1 MKKKF
6 LWFPIFIS
14 LSVTTLFPSCVSVKT
29 VDEIIIGGAILAAGG
44 ILSLFTK
51 NDDKKQDK
59 VSSNE
64 SKQEVKKTQ
73 ESTES
78 KNKEYYIF
86 NVTLENYK
94 EKFAEKE
101 FGQKFDNVINVSG
114 NYNEVTFKDMVKL
127 LKNTKNLV
135 LDLSNI
141 TGMTKIPDEAFSN
154 YYELKKVVLPTS
166 LENISKKAFFRCEKL
181 ESLNI
186 PENVSVIGPYALWN
200 ASKLESIIIPKN
212 VSIIEERTFAECK
225 NLASVEIKGNIEI
238 IKESAFSD
246 CENLKTVKFNGYVK
260 NIDGYAF
267 FDCKALKS
275 INLKEG
281 LEKIGDRAFVN
292 CKELTSLKLPS
303 TVKIL
308 GPRFIHGCSKL
319 TKITL
324 PKSLDMKSSS
334 SELIYENE
342 HIKEIV
348 LEEGIKTCD
357 VYFHR
362 CVNLEKISIPST
374 LTPNEYGNFHDFTG
388 CSKLKFKV
396 SPNSKTFST
405 IKNGSILVSKDK
417 KKMYAWPS
425 ASGKIKIPD
434 EIELY
439 QDYLFSGNEKI
450 EEITSSK
457 NITRYESFNCKGVK
471 KFIIPEG
478 VKEIDNLDVLS
489 FENLEIFQIPSTLTF
504 IGHKGT
510 AKYDPDVIKIPTFD
524 SQKVKFKV
532 GKENQLFT
540 TIKDGSVI
548 VSKDKKVLYSYP
560 SATGD
565 ITISDGITTIAND
578 AFKGANIQTL
588 VLDESV
594 TEVGKHAFAFS
605 KVKTVKILSKQVH
618 FQYEAFADC
627 INLETVEIKGDVIG
641 TPEYGLWPGS
651 AIFARCNNLKDIK
664 FNGTVAS
671 IDESFAHCINLTQF
685 SIPEGVERIA
695 METFTNCENLIYFD
709 VSKNKN
715 FKTSENGSKLM
726 SADGKCLIFWPK
738 ASGNVVVPAGVEY
751 LYTEVFSTCKNPITT
766 ITLPKSLKGI
776 GGSHDPCAL
785 SYIMDSLKHIYFEGT
800 KEQWK
805 SIITNMN
812 PFTSRELQEIP
823 TTYNYKK

>member
-29 VDEIIIGGAILAAGG
+29 VDEILIGGAILAAGG

-73 ESTES
+73 EITES

-127 LKNTKNLV
+127 LQNTKNLV

-141 TGMTKIPDEAFSN
+141 TGMTKIPDEAFSR

-166 LENISKKAFFRCEKL
+166 LENISKKAFCDCEKL

-186 PENVSVIGPYALWN
+186 PENVSVIGPYAFSG

-212 VSIIEERTFAECK
+212 VSIIEDRTFYYCK

-238 IKESAFSD
+238 IKDSAFYD

-267 FDCKALKS
+267 FNCKALKS

-281 LEKIGDRAFVN
+281 LEKIGINTFEN

-308 GPRFIHGCSKL
+308 GSQFIHGCSKI

-374 LTPNEYGNFHDFTG
+374 LTPNEYGNFYDFTG

-439 QDYLFSGNEKI
+439 QAYLFSGNEKI

-478 VKEIDNLDVLS
+478 VKEIVNLDVLS

-504 IGHKGT
+504 IGHKGSYN
-510 AKYDPDVIKIPTFD
+510 YDPDVIKIPTFD

-594 TEVGKHAFAFS
+594 TEVGKHAFALS

-671 IDESFAHCINLTQF
+671 IDESFADCINLTQF
-685 SIPEGVERIA
+685 SIPEGVENIA

-726 SADGKCLIFWPK
+726 STDGKCLIFWPK

-766 ITLPKSLKGI
+766 ITLPKSLKDI
-776 GGSHDPCAL
+776 GGHHDPCAL
-785 SYIMDSLKHIYFEGT
+785 SYIRDSLKHIYFEGT

-805 SIITNMN
+805 DIITNMN

>member
-29 VDEIIIGGAILAAGG
+29 VDEILIGGAILAAGG

-141 TGMTKIPDEAFSN
+141 TGMTKIPDEAFSS

-166 LENISKKAFFRCEKL
+166 LENISKKAFCDCEKL

-186 PENVSVIGPYALWN
+186 PENVSVIGPYAFSG

-212 VSIIEERTFAECK
+212 VSIIEDRTFYYCK

-238 IKESAFSD
+238 IKNSAFYD

-267 FDCKALKS
+267 FNCKALKS

-281 LEKIGDRAFVN
+281 LEKIGINTFEN

-308 GPRFIHGCSKL
+308 GSQFIHGCSKI

-334 SELIYENE
+334 SELIYKNE

-348 LEEGIKTCD
+348 LEEGIKTFD
-357 VYFHR
+357 VNIYG

-374 LTPNEYGNFHDFTG
+374 LTPNKYGNFHDFAG

-396 SPNSKTFST
+396 SPNSKIFST
-405 IKNGSILVSKDK
+405 MKNGSILVSKDK

-457 NITRYESFNCKGVK
+457 NITRYEGFNCKGVK

-478 VKEIDNLDVLS
+478 VKEMDNLDGLY

-510 AKYDPDVIKIPTFD
+510 AKYDPDVIKIPTFN

-594 TEVGKHAFAFS
+594 TEVGEHAFAFS

-627 INLETVEIKGDVIG
+627 TNLETVEIKGDVIG
-641 TPEYGLWPGS
+641 TPGYGHWKENY
-651 AIFARCNNLKDIK
+651 IFVRCSNLKDIK
-664 FNGTVAS
+664 YNGTVAL
-671 IDESFAHCINLTQF
+671 IDENFADCINLTQF
-685 SIPEGVERIA
+685 SIPKGVERIA

>member
-64 SKQEVKKTQ
+64 SKKEATKTQ

-141 TGMTKIPDEAFSN
+141 TGMTKIPDEAFSH

-166 LENISKKAFFRCEKL
+166 LENISKNAFCRCEKL

-186 PENVSVIGPYALWN
+186 PENVSVIGPYAFSS

-212 VSIIEERTFAECK
+212 VSIIEERTFVECK

-238 IKESAFSD
+238 IKNSAFYG

-260 NIDGYAF
+260 NIDGFAF

-281 LEKIGDRAFVN
+281 LEKIGINTFEN

-308 GPRFIHGCSKL
+308 GSQFIHGCSKL

-348 LEEGIKTCD
+348 LEEGIKTFD
-357 VYFHR
+357 VNING

-594 TEVGKHAFAFS
+594 TEVGERAFAFS

-627 INLETVEIKGDVIG
+627 LNLETVEIKGDVIG

-776 GGSHDPCAL
+776 GGHHDPCAL
-785 SYIMDSLKHIYFEGT
+785 SYIRDSLKHIYFEGT

-805 SIITNMN
+805 YIITNMN
-812 PFTSRELQEIP
+812 PFTSRDMQEIP

>member
-64 SKQEVKKTQ
+64 SKKEVKKTQ

-127 LKNTKNLV
+127 LQNTKNLV

-141 TGMTKIPDEAFSN
+141 TGMTKIPDRAFLN

-166 LENISKKAFFRCEKL
+166 LENISKHAFYCCKKL

-186 PENVSVIGPYALWN
+186 PENVSVIGSYAFRN

-212 VSIIEERTFAECK
+212 VSIIEDRTFYECK

-238 IKESAFSD
+238 IKEEAFYG

-267 FDCKALKS
+267 EDCKALKS

-281 LEKIGDRAFVN
+281 LEKIGNRTFEN

-308 GPRFIHGCSKL
+308 GSQFIHGCSKL

-334 SELIYENE
+334 SELIHKNE

-348 LEEGIKTCD
+348 LEEGIKTFD
-357 VYFHR
+357 VNIYG

-374 LTPNEYGNFHDFTG
+374 LTPNEYGNFHDFTE

-405 IKNGSILVSKDK
+405 MKNGSILVSKDK

-439 QDYLFSGNEKI
+439 QAYLFSGNEKI

-457 NITRYESFNCKGVK
+457 NITQYERFDCKGVK

-594 TEVGKHAFAFS
+594 TEVGEHAFAFS

-627 INLETVEIKGDVIG
+627 TNLETVEIKGDVIG
-641 TPEYGLWPGS
+641 TPGYGHWKES
-651 AIFARCNNLKDIK
+651 YIFVRCSNLKDIK
-664 FNGTVAS
+664 YNGTVAL
-671 IDESFAHCINLTQF
+671 IDENFAGCINLTQF
-685 SIPEGVERIA
+685 SIPKGVERIA

-805 SIITNMN
+805 DIITNMN

>member
-14 LSVTTLFPSCVSVKT
+14 LSITTLFPSCVSVKT
-29 VDEIIIGGAILAAGG
+29 VDEILIGGAILAAGG

-141 TGMTKIPDEAFSN
+141 TGMTKIPDEAFLN

-166 LENISKKAFFRCEKL
+166 LENISKKAFFCCEKL

-186 PENVSVIGPYALWN
+186 PENVSVIGPHAFV

-212 VSIIEERTFAECK
+212 VSIIEDSFCQCK

-238 IKESAFSD
+238 IKESAFYG

-267 FDCKALKS
+267 LDCKALKS

-281 LEKIGDRAFVN
+281 LEKIGDSAFVN

-308 GPRFIHGCSKL
+308 GSRFIHGCSKI

-334 SELIYENE
+334 SELIYKNE

-348 LEEGIKTCD
+348 LEEGIKTFD
-357 VYFHR
+357 VNIYG

-405 IKNGSILVSKDK
+405 MKNGSILVSKDK

-439 QDYLFSGNEKI
+439 QAYLFSGNEKI

-457 NITRYESFNCKGVK
+457 NITQYESFNCKGVK

-478 VKEIDNLDVLS
+478 VKEIDNLDVLY

-594 TEVGKHAFAFS
+594 TEVGEHAFAFS

-671 IDESFAHCINLTQF
+671 IDESFADCINLTQF

-785 SYIMDSLKHIYFEGT
+785 SYIRDSLKHIYFEGT

-805 SIITNMN
+805 DIITNMN
-812 PFTSRELQEIP
+812 PFTSRDMQEIP

>member
-141 TGMTKIPDEAFSN
+141 TGMTKIPDEAFLN

-166 LENISKKAFFRCEKL
+166 LENISKKAFFCCEKL

-186 PENVSVIGPYALWN
+186 PENVSVIGPHAFV

-212 VSIIEERTFAECK
+212 VSIIEDSFCQCK

-238 IKESAFSD
+238 IKESAFYG

-267 FDCKALKS
+267 LDCKALKS

-281 LEKIGDRAFVN
+281 LEKIGDSAFVN

-308 GPRFIHGCSKL
+308 GARFIHGCSKL

-334 SELIYENE
+334 SELIYKNE

-348 LEEGIKTCD
+348 LEEGIKTFD
-357 VYFHR
+357 VNIYG

-439 QDYLFSGNEKI
+439 RAYLFSGNEKI

-478 VKEIDNLDVLS
+478 VKEIVNLDVLS

-510 AKYDPDVIKIPTFD
+510 AKYDPDVIKIPTFN

-594 TEVGKHAFAFS
+594 TEVGEHAFALS

-641 TPEYGLWPGS
+641 TPGNWRES

-664 FNGTVAS
+664 YNGTVVS
-671 IDESFAHCINLTQF
+671 IDESFADCINLTQF

>member
-29 VDEIIIGGAILAAGG
+29 VDEILIGGAILAAGG

-73 ESTES
+73 EITES

-135 LDLSNI
+135 LDLSNV

-166 LENISKKAFFRCEKL
+166 LENISKHAFYCCKKL

-186 PENVSVIGPYALWN
+186 PENVSVIGTYAFSN

-212 VSIIEERTFAECK
+212 VSIIEERTFYECK

-267 FDCKALKS
+267 VDCKALKS

-308 GPRFIHGCSKL
+308 GPRFIHGCSKI

-374 LTPNEYGNFHDFTG
+374 LTPNKYGNFHDFTG

-439 QDYLFSGNEKI
+439 QASLFSGNEKI

-457 NITRYESFNCKGVK
+457 NITRYEGFDCKGVK

-478 VKEIDNLDVLS
+478 VKEIDNLDFLY

-510 AKYDPDVIKIPTFD
+510 AKYDPDVIKIPTFN

-594 TEVGKHAFAFS
+594 TEVGEHAFAFS

-664 FNGTVAS
+664 YNGTVAS
-671 IDESFAHCINLTQF
+671 IDESFADCINLTQF
-685 SIPEGVERIA
+685 SIPEGVENIA

-766 ITLPKSLKGI
+766 ITLPKSLKDI
-776 GGSHDPCAL
+776 GGHHDPCAL
-785 SYIMDSLKHIYFEGT
+785 SYIRDSLKHIYFEGT

-805 SIITNMN
+805 DIITNMN
-812 PFTSRELQEIP
+812 PFTSRDMQEIP

>member
-1 MKKKF
+1 MK
-6 LWFPIFIS
+6 L
-14 LSVTTLFPSCVSVKT
+14 
-29 VDEIIIGGAILAAGG
+29 
-44 ILSLFTK
+44 
-51 NDDKKQDK
+51 N
-59 VSSNE
+59 
-64 SKQEVKKTQ
+64 
-73 ESTES
+73 
-78 KNKEYYIF
+78 YI
-86 NVTLENYK
+86 
-94 EKFAEKE
+94 
-101 FGQKFDNVINVSG
+101 
-114 NYNEVTFKDMVKL
+114 KL
-127 LKNTKNLV
+127 
-135 LDLSNI
+135 I
-141 TGMTKIPDEAFSN
+141 C
-154 YYELKKVVLPTS
+154 
-166 LENISKKAFFRCEKL
+166 FRE
-181 ESLNI
+181 
-186 PENVSVIGPYALWN
+186 
-200 ASKLESIIIPKN
+200 
-212 VSIIEERTFAECK
+212 
-225 NLASVEIKGNIEI
+225 
-238 IKESAFSD
+238 
-246 CENLKTVKFNGYVK
+246 
-260 NIDGYAF
+260 
-267 FDCKALKS
+267 
-275 INLKEG
+275 
-281 LEKIGDRAFVN
+281 
-292 CKELTSLKLPS
+292 
-303 TVKIL
+303 
-308 GPRFIHGCSKL
+308 
-319 TKITL
+319 
-324 PKSLDMKSSS
+324 
-334 SELIYENE
+334 
-342 HIKEIV
+342 
-348 LEEGIKTCD
+348 
-357 VYFHR
+357 
-362 CVNLEKISIPST
+362 
-374 LTPNEYGNFHDFTG
+374 
-388 CSKLKFKV
+388 
-396 SPNSKTFST
+396 
-405 IKNGSILVSKDK
+405 
-417 KKMYAWPS
+417 
-425 ASGKIKIPD
+425 
-434 EIELY
+434 
-439 QDYLFSGNEKI
+439 I

-457 NITRYESFNCKGVK
+457 NITQYERFDCKGVK

-560 SATGD
+560 SASGD

-594 TEVGKHAFAFS
+594 TEVGEHAFAFS

-671 IDESFAHCINLTQF
+671 IDESFADCINLTQF
-685 SIPEGVERIA
+685 SIPEGVENIA

-766 ITLPKSLKGI
+766 ITLPKSLKDI
-776 GGSHDPCAL
+776 GGHHDPCAL
-785 SYIMDSLKHIYFEGT
+785 SYIRDSLKHIYFEGT

-805 SIITNMN
+805 YIITNMN
-812 PFTSRELQEIP
+812 PFTSRDMQEIP

>member
-141 TGMTKIPDEAFSN
+141 TGMTKIPDEAFLN

-166 LENISKKAFFRCEKL
+166 LENISKKAFFCCEKL

-186 PENVSVIGPYALWN
+186 PENVSVIGPHAFV

-212 VSIIEERTFAECK
+212 VSIIEDSFCQCK

-238 IKESAFSD
+238 IKESAFYG

-267 FDCKALKS
+267 LDCKALKS

-281 LEKIGDRAFVN
+281 LEKIGDSAFVN

-308 GPRFIHGCSKL
+308 GARFIHGCSKL

-334 SELIYENE
+334 SELIYKNE

-348 LEEGIKTCD
+348 LEEGIKTFD
-357 VYFHR
+357 VNIYG

-439 QDYLFSGNEKI
+439 QYYLFSGNEKI

-478 VKEIDNLDVLS
+478 VKEIVNLDVLS

-510 AKYDPDVIKIPTFD
+510 AKYDPDVIKIPTFN

-594 TEVGKHAFAFS
+594 TEVGEHAFALS

-641 TPEYGLWPGS
+641 TPGNWRES

-664 FNGTVAS
+664 YNGTVVS
-671 IDESFAHCINLTQF
+671 IDESFADCINLTQF
-685 SIPEGVERIA
+685 SIPEGVESIA

>member
-64 SKQEVKKTQ
+64 SKKEATKTQ

-141 TGMTKIPDEAFSN
+141 TGMTKIPDEAFLN

-225 NLASVEIKGNIEI
+225 NLASVEIKGSIEI
-238 IKESAFSD
+238 IKESAFSG

-267 FDCKALKS
+267 EDCKALKS

-281 LEKIGDRAFVN
+281 LEKIGDSAFVN

-308 GPRFIHGCSKL
+308 GERFIHGCSKL

-334 SELIYENE
+334 SELIYKNE

-374 LTPNEYGNFHDFTG
+374 LTPNKYGNFDSFVG

-405 IKNGSILVSKDK
+405 MKNGSILVSKDK

-439 QDYLFSGNEKI
+439 QAYLFSGNEKI

-457 NITRYESFNCKGVK
+457 NITQYERFDCKGVK

-594 TEVGKHAFAFS
+594 TEVGKYAFAFS

-627 INLETVEIKGDVIG
+627 LNLETVEIKGDVIG

-671 IDESFAHCINLTQF
+671 IDESFADCINLTQF
-685 SIPEGVERIA
+685 SIPEGVENIA

-776 GGSHDPCAL
+776 GGHHDPCAL
-785 SYIMDSLKHIYFEGT
+785 SYIRDSLKHIYFEGT

-805 SIITNMN
+805 YIITNMN
-812 PFTSRELQEIP
+812 PFTSRDMQEIP

>member
-29 VDEIIIGGAILAAGG
+29 VDEILIGGAILAAGG

-73 ESTES
+73 EITES

-141 TGMTKIPDEAFSN
+141 TGMTKIPDEAFLN

-166 LENISKKAFFRCEKL
+166 LENISKQAFYCCKKL

-186 PENVSVIGPYALWN
+186 PENVSVIGPRAFC
-200 ASKLESIIIPKN
+200 ASKIESIIIPKN
-212 VSIIEERTFAECK
+212 VSIIEERTFYECK

-267 FDCKALKS
+267 VDCKALKS

-308 GPRFIHGCSKL
+308 GPRFIHGCSKI

-334 SELIYENE
+334 SELIYKNE

-348 LEEGIKTCD
+348 LEEGIKTFD
-357 VYFHR
+357 VYSYG

-439 QDYLFSGNEKI
+439 QASLFSGNEKI

-457 NITRYESFNCKGVK
+457 NITRYEGFNCKGVK

-504 IGHKGT
+504 IGYKGT
-510 AKYDPDVIKIPTFD
+510 AKYDPDVIKIPTFN

-594 TEVGKHAFAFS
+594 TEVGEHAFALS

-627 INLETVEIKGDVIG
+627 TNLETVEIKGDVIG
-641 TPEYGLWPGS
+641 NPEYGLWRGRS
-651 AIFARCNNLKDIK
+651 IFARCNNLKDIK
-664 FNGTVAS
+664 YNGTVAS
-671 IDESFAHCINLTQF
+671 IDESFADCINLTQF

-726 SADGKCLIFWPK
+726 STDGKCLIFWPK

>member
-29 VDEIIIGGAILAAGG
+29 VDEILIGGAILAAGG

-141 TGMTKIPDEAFSN
+141 TGMTKIPDEAFSS

-166 LENISKKAFFRCEKL
+166 LENISKQAFCDCEKL

-186 PENVSVIGPYALWN
+186 PENVSVIGPYAFSG

-212 VSIIEERTFAECK
+212 VSIIEDRTFYYCK

-238 IKESAFSD
+238 IKNSAFYD

-267 FDCKALKS
+267 FNCKALKS

-281 LEKIGDRAFVN
+281 LEKIGINTFEN

-308 GPRFIHGCSKL
+308 GSQFIHGCSKI

-334 SELIYENE
+334 SELIYKNE

-348 LEEGIKTCD
+348 LEEGIKTFD
-357 VYFHR
+357 VNIYG

-374 LTPNEYGNFHDFTG
+374 LTPNKYGNFHDFAG

-396 SPNSKTFST
+396 SPNSKIFST
-405 IKNGSILVSKDK
+405 MKNGSILVSKDK

-457 NITRYESFNCKGVK
+457 NITRYEGFNCKGVK

-478 VKEIDNLDVLS
+478 VKEMDNLDGLY

-510 AKYDPDVIKIPTFD
+510 AKYDPDVIKIPTFN

-594 TEVGKHAFAFS
+594 TEVGEHAFAFS

-627 INLETVEIKGDVIG
+627 TNLETVEIKGDVIG
-641 TPEYGLWPGS
+641 TPGYGHWKENY
-651 AIFARCNNLKDIK
+651 IFVRCSNLKDIK
-664 FNGTVAS
+664 YNGTVAL
-671 IDESFAHCINLTQF
+671 IDESFADCINLTQF

-805 SIITNMN
+805 DIITNMN
-812 PFTSRELQEIP
+812 PFTSRDLQEIP

>member
-73 ESTES
+73 EITES

-127 LKNTKNLV
+127 LQNTKNLV

-141 TGMTKIPDEAFSN
+141 TGMTKIPDGAFSN

-166 LENISKKAFFRCEKL
+166 LENISKNAFCRCEKL

-186 PENVSVIGPYALWN
+186 PENVSVIGPYAFWN
-200 ASKLESIIIPKN
+200 APKLESIIIPKN
-212 VSIIEERTFAECK
+212 VSIIEERTFYECK

-238 IKESAFSD
+238 IKESAFYG

-267 FDCKALKS
+267 EDCKALKS

-281 LEKIGDRAFVN
+281 LEKIGNRTFEN

-308 GPRFIHGCSKL
+308 GSQFIHGCSKL

-334 SELIYENE
+334 SELIYKNE

-348 LEEGIKTCD
+348 LEEGIKTFD
-357 VYFHR
+357 VNIYG

-374 LTPNEYGNFHDFTG
+374 LTPNEYGNFHDFTE

-405 IKNGSILVSKDK
+405 MKNGSILVSKDK

-439 QDYLFSGNEKI
+439 QAYLFSGNEKI

-457 NITRYESFNCKGVK
+457 NITQYERFDCKGVK

-510 AKYDPDVIKIPTFD
+510 AKYDPDVIKIPTFN

-548 VSKDKKVLYSYP
+548 VSKDKKVLYSYL

-594 TEVGKHAFAFS
+594 TEVAEHAFAFS

-627 INLETVEIKGDVIG
+627 TNLETVEIKGDVIG
-641 TPEYGLWPGS
+641 NPEYGLWRGR

-664 FNGTVAS
+664 FNGTVAL
-671 IDESFAHCINLTQF
+671 IDESFADCINLTQF

-776 GGSHDPCAL
+776 GGRHDPCAL

-805 SIITNMN
+805 DIITNMN
-812 PFTSRELQEIP
+812 PFTSRDMQEIP

>member
-141 TGMTKIPDEAFSN
+141 TGMTKIPDEAFSY

-166 LENISKKAFFRCEKL
+166 LENISKKAFWGCEKL

-186 PENVSVIGPYALWN
+186 PENVSVIGPYAFWN

-212 VSIIEERTFAECK
+212 VSIIEDRTFVECK

-238 IKESAFSD
+238 IKNSAFYG

-260 NIDGYAF
+260 NIDGFAF

-281 LEKIGDRAFVN
+281 LEKIGINTFEN

-308 GPRFIHGCSKL
+308 GSQFIHGCSKI

-334 SELIYENE
+334 SELIYKNE

-348 LEEGIKTCD
+348 LEEGIKTFD
-357 VYFHR
+357 VNIYG

-374 LTPNEYGNFHDFTG
+374 LTPNKYGNFHDFVG

-439 QDYLFSGNEKI
+439 QAYLFSGNEKI

-478 VKEIDNLDVLS
+478 VKEIVDLDVLS

-504 IGHKGT
+504 IGHKGSYN
-510 AKYDPDVIKIPTFD
+510 YDPDVIKIPTFD

-671 IDESFAHCINLTQF
+671 IDESFADCINLTQF
-685 SIPEGVERIA
+685 SIPEGVENIA

-776 GGSHDPCAL
+776 GGHHDPCAL
-785 SYIMDSLKHIYFEGT
+785 SYIRDSLKHIYFEGT

-805 SIITNMN
+805 DIITNMN
-812 PFTSRELQEIP
+812 PFTSRDMQEIP

>member
-64 SKQEVKKTQ
+64 SKQEATKTQ
-73 ESTES
+73 EITES

-127 LKNTKNLV
+127 LQNTKNLV

-141 TGMTKIPDEAFSN
+141 TGMTKIPDGAFSN

-166 LENISKKAFFRCEKL
+166 LENISKNAFCRCEKL

-186 PENVSVIGPYALWN
+186 PENVSVIGPYAFWN
-200 ASKLESIIIPKN
+200 APKLESIIIPKN
-212 VSIIEERTFAECK
+212 VSIIEERTFYECK

-238 IKESAFSD
+238 IKESAFYG

-281 LEKIGDRAFVN
+281 LEKIGDSAFVN

-308 GPRFIHGCSKL
+308 GSRFIHGCSKL

-348 LEEGIKTCD
+348 LEEGIKTFD
-357 VYFHR
+357 VNIYG

-374 LTPNEYGNFHDFTG
+374 LTPNKYGNFHSFAG

-457 NITRYESFNCKGVK
+457 NITRYEGFNCKGVK

-510 AKYDPDVIKIPTFD
+510 AKYDPDVIKIPTFN

-565 ITISDGITTIAND
+565 ITISDGVTTIAND

-594 TEVGKHAFAFS
+594 TEVGEHAFALS

-627 INLETVEIKGDVIG
+627 TNLETVEIKGDVIG
-641 TPEYGLWPGS
+641 TPGNWKEGS
-651 AIFARCNNLKDIK
+651 IFVRCSNLKDIK
-664 FNGTVAS
+664 YNGTVAL
-671 IDESFAHCINLTQF
+671 IDESFEDCINLTQF

-715 FKTSENGSKLM
+715 FKTLENGSKLM

-766 ITLPKSLKGI
+766 ITLPKSLKDI
-776 GGSHDPCAL
+776 GGHYDPCAL

-812 PFTSRELQEIP
+812 PFTSRDLQEIP

>member
-14 LSVTTLFPSCVSVKT
+14 LSITTLFPSCVSVKT
-29 VDEIIIGGAILAAGG
+29 VDEILIGGAILAAGG

-101 FGQKFDNVINVSG
+101 FGEKFDNVINVSG

-141 TGMTKIPDEAFSN
+141 TGMTKIPDEAFLN

-166 LENISKKAFFRCEKL
+166 LENISKKAFFCCEKL

-186 PENVSVIGPYALWN
+186 PENVSVIGPHAFV

-212 VSIIEERTFAECK
+212 VSIIEDSFCQCK

-238 IKESAFSD
+238 IKESAFYG

-267 FDCKALKS
+267 LDCKALKS

-281 LEKIGDRAFVN
+281 LEKIGDSAFVN

-308 GPRFIHGCSKL
+308 GSRFIHGCSKI

-334 SELIYENE
+334 SELIYKNE

-348 LEEGIKTCD
+348 LEEGIKTFD
-357 VYFHR
+357 VNIYG

-439 QDYLFSGNEKI
+439 QYYLFSGNEKI

-478 VKEIDNLDVLS
+478 VKEIVNLDVLS

-510 AKYDPDVIKIPTFD
+510 AKYDPDVIKIPTFN

-594 TEVGKHAFAFS
+594 TEVGEHAFALS

-641 TPEYGLWPGS
+641 TPGNWRES

-664 FNGTVAS
+664 YNGTVVS
-671 IDESFAHCINLTQF
+671 IDESFADCINLTQF
-685 SIPEGVERIA
+685 SIPEGVENIA

-805 SIITNMN
+805 DIITNMN
-812 PFTSRELQEIP
+812 PFTSRDLQEIP

>member
-29 VDEIIIGGAILAAGG
+29 VDEILIGGAILAAGG

-64 SKQEVKKTQ
+64 SKKEATKTQ

-141 TGMTKIPDEAFSN
+141 TGMTKIPDEAFLN

-166 LENISKKAFFRCEKL
+166 LENISKQAFYCCKKL

-186 PENVSVIGPYALWN
+186 PENVSVIGPRAFC
-200 ASKLESIIIPKN
+200 ASKIESIIIPKN
-212 VSIIEERTFAECK
+212 VSIIEERTFYECK

-267 FDCKALKS
+267 VDCKALKS

-334 SELIYENE
+334 SELIYKNE

-348 LEEGIKTCD
+348 LEEGIKTFD
-357 VYFHR
+357 VYSYG

-374 LTPNEYGNFHDFTG
+374 LTPNEYGNFHSFAG

-439 QDYLFSGNEKI
+439 QGYLFSGNEKI

-457 NITRYESFNCKGVK
+457 NITRYDSFNCKGVK

-478 VKEIDNLDVLS
+478 VKEIDNLDGLY

-510 AKYDPDVIKIPTFD
+510 AKYDPDVIKIPTFN

-565 ITISDGITTIAND
+565 ITISDGITTIGND

-594 TEVGKHAFAFS
+594 TEVGEHAFAFS

-641 TPEYGLWPGS
+641 NPEYGLWRGR

-664 FNGTVAS
+664 YNGTVAS
-671 IDESFAHCINLTQF
+671 IDESFADCINLTQF
-685 SIPEGVERIA
+685 SIPEGVENIA

-766 ITLPKSLKGI
+766 ITLPKSLKDI
-776 GGSHDPCAL
+776 GGHHDPCAL
-785 SYIMDSLKHIYFEGT
+785 SYIRDSLKHIYFEGT

-805 SIITNMN
+805 YIITNMN
-812 PFTSRELQEIP
+812 PFTSRDMQEIP

>member
-127 LKNTKNLV
+127 LQNTKNLV

-141 TGMTKIPDEAFSN
+141 TGMTKIPDEAFSR

-166 LENISKKAFFRCEKL
+166 LENISKKAFYCCKKL

-186 PENVSVIGPYALWN
+186 PENVSVIGPYAFRN

-212 VSIIEERTFAECK
+212 VSIIEDRTFAECK

-267 FDCKALKS
+267 EDCKALKS

-281 LEKIGDRAFVN
+281 LEKIGDRAFEY

-308 GPRFIHGCSKL
+308 GSQFIHGCSKL

-334 SELIYENE
+334 SKLIYENE

-348 LEEGIKTCD
+348 LEEGIKTFD

-374 LTPNEYGNFHDFTG
+374 LTPNEYGNFHSFSG

-457 NITRYESFNCKGVK
+457 NITRYERFDCKGVK

-478 VKEIDNLDVLS
+478 VKEIDNLDGLY

-510 AKYDPDVIKIPTFD
+510 AKYDPDVIKIPTFN

-594 TEVGKHAFAFS
+594 TEVGEHAFAFS

-618 FQYEAFADC
+618 FQYEVFADC
-627 INLETVEIKGDVIG
+627 TNLETVEIKGDVIG
-641 TPEYGLWPGS
+641 TPGNWKEGS
-651 AIFARCNNLKDIK
+651 IFARCNNLKDIK
-664 FNGTVAS
+664 FNGTVAL
-671 IDESFAHCINLTQF
+671 IDESFADCINLTQF
-685 SIPEGVERIA
+685 SIPEGVENIA

-776 GGSHDPCAL
+776 GGRHDPCAL

-805 SIITNMN
+805 DIITNMN
-812 PFTSRELQEIP
+812 PFTSRDMQEIP

>member
-29 VDEIIIGGAILAAGG
+29 VDEILIGGAILAAGG

-101 FGQKFDNVINVSG
+101 FGEKFDNVINVSG

-141 TGMTKIPDEAFSN
+141 TGMTKIPDEAFLN

-166 LENISKKAFFRCEKL
+166 LENISKKAFFCCEKL

-186 PENVSVIGPYALWN
+186 PENVSVIGPHAFV

-212 VSIIEERTFAECK
+212 VSIIEDSFCQCK

-238 IKESAFSD
+238 IKESAFYG

-267 FDCKALKS
+267 LDCKALKS

-281 LEKIGDRAFVN
+281 LEKIGDSAFVN

-308 GPRFIHGCSKL
+308 GSRFIHGCSKI

-334 SELIYENE
+334 SELIYKNE

-348 LEEGIKTCD
+348 LEEGIKTFD
-357 VYFHR
+357 VNIYG

-439 QDYLFSGNEKI
+439 QYYLFSGNEKI

-478 VKEIDNLDVLS
+478 VKEIVNLDVLS

-510 AKYDPDVIKIPTFD
+510 AKYDPDVIKIPTFN

-594 TEVGKHAFAFS
+594 TEVGEHAFALS

-664 FNGTVAS
+664 YNGTVVS
-671 IDESFAHCINLTQF
+671 IDESFADCINLTQF

-805 SIITNMN
+805 DIITNMN
-812 PFTSRELQEIP
+812 PFTSRDLQEIP

>member
-29 VDEIIIGGAILAAGG
+29 VDEILIGGAILAAGG

-73 ESTES
+73 EITES

-127 LKNTKNLV
+127 LQNTKNLV

-141 TGMTKIPDEAFSN
+141 TGMTKIPDEAFSR

-166 LENISKKAFFRCEKL
+166 LENISKKAFCDCEKL

-186 PENVSVIGPYALWN
+186 PENVSVIGPYAFSN

-212 VSIIEERTFAECK
+212 VSIIEDRTFCQCK

-238 IKESAFSD
+238 IKESAFFN

-267 FDCKALKS
+267 EDCKALKS

-281 LEKIGDRAFVN
+281 LEKIGDRAFEY

-308 GPRFIHGCSKL
+308 GSQFIHGCSKL

-334 SELIYENE
+334 SELIYKNE

-348 LEEGIKTCD
+348 LEEGIKTFD
-357 VYFHR
+357 VNIYG

-374 LTPNEYGNFHDFTG
+374 LTPNKYGHFDSFVG

-405 IKNGSILVSKDK
+405 MKNGSILVSKDK

-439 QDYLFSGNEKI
+439 QGYLFSGNEKI

-457 NITRYESFNCKGVK
+457 NITRYDSFNCKGVK

-478 VKEIDNLDVLS
+478 VKEIDNLDGLY

-510 AKYDPDVIKIPTFD
+510 AKYDPDVIKIPTFN

-594 TEVGKHAFAFS
+594 TEVGEHAFAFS

-627 INLETVEIKGDVIG
+627 TNLETVEIKGDVIG
-641 TPEYGLWPGS
+641 TPGYGHWKENY
-651 AIFARCNNLKDIK
+651 IFVRCSNLKDIK
-664 FNGTVAS
+664 YNGTVAL
-671 IDESFAHCINLTQF
+671 IDENFADCINLTQF
-685 SIPEGVERIA
+685 SIPKGIERIA

>member
-166 LENISKKAFFRCEKL
+166 LENISKKAFFCCEKL

-186 PENVSVIGPYALWN
+186 PENVSVIGPHAFV

-212 VSIIEERTFAECK
+212 VSIIEDSFCQCK
-225 NLASVEIKGNIEI
+225 NLASVEIKGSIEI
-238 IKESAFSD
+238 IKESAFYG

-267 FDCKALKS
+267 LDCKALKS

-281 LEKIGDRAFVN
+281 LEKIGDSAFVN

-308 GPRFIHGCSKL
+308 GSRFIHGCSKI

-334 SELIYENE
+334 SELIYKNE

-348 LEEGIKTCD
+348 LEEGIKTFD
-357 VYFHR
+357 VNIYG

-374 LTPNEYGNFHDFTG
+374 LTPNEYGNFHSFSE
-388 CSKLKFKV
+388 CSKLNFKV

-405 IKNGSILVSKDK
+405 MKNGSILVSKDK

-457 NITRYESFNCKGVK
+457 NITQYERFDCKGVK

-510 AKYDPDVIKIPTFD
+510 AKYDPDVIKIPTFN

-594 TEVGKHAFAFS
+594 TEVGEHAFAFS

-627 INLETVEIKGDVIG
+627 INLETVEIKGDVIVN
-641 TPEYGLWPGS
+641 PEYGLWRGR

-664 FNGTVAS
+664 YNGTVAS
-671 IDESFAHCINLTQF
+671 IDESFADCINLTQF

-812 PFTSRELQEIP
+812 PFTSRDLQEIP

>member
-29 VDEIIIGGAILAAGG
+29 VDEILIGGAILAAGG

-101 FGQKFDNVINVSG
+101 FGEKFDNVINVSG

-127 LKNTKNLV
+127 LQNTKNLV

-141 TGMTKIPDEAFSN
+141 TGMTKIPDEAFLN

-166 LENISKKAFFRCEKL
+166 LENISKKAFFCCEKL

-186 PENVSVIGPYALWN
+186 PENVSVIGPHAFV

-212 VSIIEERTFAECK
+212 VSIIEDRTFYECK

-238 IKESAFSD
+238 IKESAFNG

-267 FDCKALKS
+267 EDCKALKS

-281 LEKIGDRAFVN
+281 LEKIGDSAFVN

-308 GPRFIHGCSKL
+308 GSRFIHGCSKI

-334 SELIYENE
+334 SELIYKNE

-348 LEEGIKTCD
+348 LEEGIKTFD
-357 VYFHR
+357 VNIYG

-405 IKNGSILVSKDK
+405 MKNGSILVSKDK

-439 QDYLFSGNEKI
+439 QAYLFSGNEKI

-457 NITRYESFNCKGVK
+457 NITQYESFNCKGVK

-478 VKEIDNLDVLS
+478 VKEIDNLDVLY

-594 TEVGKHAFAFS
+594 TEVGEHAFALS

-641 TPEYGLWPGS
+641 TPGNWRES

-664 FNGTVAS
+664 YNGTVVS
-671 IDESFAHCINLTQF
+671 IDESFADCINLTQF

-805 SIITNMN
+805 DIITNMN
-812 PFTSRELQEIP
+812 PFTSRDLQEIP

>member
-141 TGMTKIPDEAFSN
+141 TGMTKIPDEAFSS

-292 CKELTSLKLPS
+292 CKELPSLKLPS

-478 VKEIDNLDVLS
+478 VKEIDNLDVLY

-510 AKYDPDVIKIPTFD
+510 AKYDPDVIKIPTFN

-685 SIPEGVERIA
+685 SIPEGVENIA

-766 ITLPKSLKGI
+766 ITLPKSLKDI
-776 GGSHDPCAL
+776 GGHFDPCAL

-812 PFTSRELQEIP
+812 PFTSRDLQEIP

>member
-1 MKKKF
+1 
-6 LWFPIFIS
+6 
-14 LSVTTLFPSCVSVKT
+14 
-29 VDEIIIGGAILAAGG
+29 
-44 ILSLFTK
+44 
-51 NDDKKQDK
+51 
-59 VSSNE
+59 
-64 SKQEVKKTQ
+64 
-73 ESTES
+73 
-78 KNKEYYIF
+78 
-86 NVTLENYK
+86 
-94 EKFAEKE
+94 
-101 FGQKFDNVINVSG
+101 
-114 NYNEVTFKDMVKL
+114 
-127 LKNTKNLV
+127 
-135 LDLSNI
+135 
-141 TGMTKIPDEAFSN
+141 
-154 YYELKKVVLPTS
+154 
-166 LENISKKAFFRCEKL
+166 
-181 ESLNI
+181 
-186 PENVSVIGPYALWN
+186 
-200 ASKLESIIIPKN
+200 
-212 VSIIEERTFAECK
+212 
-225 NLASVEIKGNIEI
+225 
-238 IKESAFSD
+238 
-246 CENLKTVKFNGYVK
+246 
-260 NIDGYAF
+260 
-267 FDCKALKS
+267 
-275 INLKEG
+275 
-281 LEKIGDRAFVN
+281 
-292 CKELTSLKLPS
+292 
-303 TVKIL
+303 
-308 GPRFIHGCSKL
+308 
-319 TKITL
+319 
-324 PKSLDMKSSS
+324 MKSSS

-374 LTPNEYGNFHDFTG
+374 LTTNEYGNFHDFTG

-478 VKEIDNLDVLS
+478 VKEIDNLDVLY

-510 AKYDPDVIKIPTFD
+510 AKYDPDVIKIPTFN

-685 SIPEGVERIA
+685 SIPEGVENIA

-766 ITLPKSLKGI
+766 ITLPKSLKDI
-776 GGSHDPCAL
+776 GGHFDPCAL

-812 PFTSRELQEIP
+812 PFTSRDLQEIP

>member
-166 LENISKKAFFRCEKL
+166 LENISKKAFEDCEKL

-186 PENVSVIGPYALWN
+186 PENVSVIGPHAFV

-212 VSIIEERTFAECK
+212 VSIIEDSFCQCK
-225 NLASVEIKGNIEI
+225 NLASVEIKGSIEI
-238 IKESAFSD
+238 IKESAFYG

-260 NIDGYAF
+260 NIDDYAF
-267 FDCKALKS
+267 FNCKALKS

-281 LEKIGDRAFVN
+281 LEKIGDSAFVN

-308 GPRFIHGCSKL
+308 GARFIHGCSKL

-334 SELIYENE
+334 SELIYKNE

-348 LEEGIKTCD
+348 LEEGIKTFD
-357 VYFHR
+357 VNIYG

-405 IKNGSILVSKDK
+405 MKNGSILVSKDK

-439 QDYLFSGNEKI
+439 QAYLFSGNEKI

-457 NITRYESFNCKGVK
+457 NITQYERFDCKGVK

-594 TEVGKHAFAFS
+594 TEVGEHAFALS

-627 INLETVEIKGDVIG
+627 TNLETVEIKGDVIG
-641 TPEYGLWPGS
+641 TPGNWKESY
-651 AIFARCNNLKDIK
+651 IFVRCSNLKDIK
-664 FNGTVAS
+664 YNGTVAL
-671 IDESFAHCINLTQF
+671 IDESFADCINLTQF

-805 SIITNMN
+805 DIITNMN
-812 PFTSRELQEIP
+812 PFTSRDLQEIP

>member
-14 LSVTTLFPSCVSVKT
+14 LSITTLFPSCVSVKT
-29 VDEIIIGGAILAAGG
+29 VDEILIGGAILAAGG

-101 FGQKFDNVINVSG
+101 FGEKFDNVINVSG

-141 TGMTKIPDEAFSN
+141 TGMTKIPDEAFLN

-166 LENISKKAFFRCEKL
+166 LENISKKAFFCCEKL

-186 PENVSVIGPYALWN
+186 PENVSVIGPHAFV

-212 VSIIEERTFAECK
+212 VSIIEDSFCQCK

-238 IKESAFSD
+238 IKESAFYG

-267 FDCKALKS
+267 LDCKALKS

-281 LEKIGDRAFVN
+281 LEKIGDSAFVN

-308 GPRFIHGCSKL
+308 GARFIHGCSKL

-334 SELIYENE
+334 SELIYKNE

-348 LEEGIKTCD
+348 LEEGIKTFD
-357 VYFHR
+357 VNIYG

-374 LTPNEYGNFHDFTG
+374 LTPNEYGNFHDFTE

-405 IKNGSILVSKDK
+405 MKNGSILVSKDK

-439 QDYLFSGNEKI
+439 QAYLFSGNEKI

-457 NITRYESFNCKGVK
+457 NITQYERFDCKGVK

-504 IGHKGT
+504 IGHKGS

-594 TEVGKHAFAFS
+594 TEVGEHAFAFS

-671 IDESFAHCINLTQF
+671 IDESFADCINLTQF
-685 SIPEGVERIA
+685 SIPEGVENIA

>member
-29 VDEIIIGGAILAAGG
+29 VDEILIGGAILAAGG

-166 LENISKKAFFRCEKL
+166 LENISKKAFFCCEKL

-186 PENVSVIGPYALWN
+186 PENVSVIGPHAFV

-212 VSIIEERTFAECK
+212 VSIIEDSFCQCK
-225 NLASVEIKGNIEI
+225 NLASVEIKGSIEI
-238 IKESAFSD
+238 IKESAFYG

-267 FDCKALKS
+267 LDCKALKS

-281 LEKIGDRAFVN
+281 LEKIGDSAFVN

-308 GPRFIHGCSKL
+308 GARFIHGCSKL

-334 SELIYENE
+334 SELIYKNE

-348 LEEGIKTCD
+348 LEEGIKTFD
-357 VYFHR
+357 VNIYG

-374 LTPNEYGNFHDFTG
+374 LTPNEYGNFHDFTE

-405 IKNGSILVSKDK
+405 MKNGSILVSKDK

-439 QDYLFSGNEKI
+439 QAYLFSGNEKI

-457 NITRYESFNCKGVK
+457 NITQYERFDCKGVK

-504 IGHKGT
+504 IGHKGS

-594 TEVGKHAFAFS
+594 TEVGEHAFALS

-671 IDESFAHCINLTQF
+671 IDESFADCINLTQF